1 MSEMPISRRFA
12 LQALMA
18 LGGGAFSRALFADP
32 NIAARAPG
40 GPEDL
45 SGALADPEPLFAAPT
60 RLDRIGRVMT
70 QVMVN
75 GKGPFRFV
83 IDTGASRSTLA
94 PHLARSLGLKHSV
107 GRNVM
112 LNGVTGA
119 AEVPTVAVDSLEIGA
134 LKFENQDLPVIFTS
148 IMGNADGILGVAG
161 FDDQRIDVDFKRDR
175 VSVLASNGRRPH
187 YSMVTARAE
196 RDDNGLMIVDVR
208 VGRRI
213 KAKAVIDTGAER
225 TLGNLALQNAMNKGR
240 KKRQVVGAVVHGA
253 TPDIADGDVQEIKEA
268 RIGDMTLTNLE
279 VIFADFHVF
288 KLWGLDQEPALLIG
302 MDMLGVLDRLVIDY
316 RATKSACSANAP
328 PRASSRVSAHT
339 SVRTDASLL
348 ADGPAALS
356 CGLSC
361 RTPNSPRSASCA
373 TSARRSF
380 ARKSC
385 RRCNPVVLRGAG
397 GRLAR
402 GARRPRVARR
412 PSLTTCAASTPAPR
426 PTP

>member
-1 MSEMPISRRFA
+1 LGHATVRRARFGAPLFPWPKIRRSVTGMSESPTSRRFA

-18 LGGGAFSRALFADP
+18 LGGGIFSRALFADP
-32 NIAARAPG
+32 NTSVRAPG
-40 GPEDL
+40 SPEDL

-119 AEVPTVAVDSLEIGA
+119 AEVPTVAIDSIEIGA

-161 FDDQRIDVDFKRDR
+161 FQDQRIDVDFKRDR
-175 VSVLASNGRRPH
+175 VSVLESNGRRPH
-187 YSMVTARAE
+187 YSMVTARAV
-196 RDDNGLMIVDVR
+196 RDANGLMIVDVR

-225 TLGNLALQNAMNKGR
+225 TLGNLALQTAMNKGR

-268 RIGDMTLTNLE
+268 RIGDLTLTNLE

-316 RATKSACSANAP
+316 RRNEVSMFGE
-328 PRASSRVSAHT
+328 RASSRV
-339 SVRTDASLL
+339 
-348 ADGPAALS
+348 
-356 CGLSC
+356 
-361 RTPNSPRSASCA
+361 
-373 TSARRSF
+373 
-380 ARKSC
+380 
-385 RRCNPVVLRGAG
+385 
-397 GRLAR
+397 
-402 GARRPRVARR
+402 VAR
-412 PSLTTCAASTPAPR
+412 
-426 PTP
+426 